1 MSHIRHI
8 FFLGSTIGITCLMI
22 SLNYFWTRILS
33 SEMRKQSSRQCISV
47 LSIGTITPLHDSRT
61 FVIAPYYDNREKDQI
76 RILSIIHSKEV
87 KNLYCLFCCTLNNLT
102 HISKAEIDLH
112 EDRFGFPYG
121 LADVICPEPPGCEPN
136 YISLHQSPDKDI
148 THQPKFRIKNRE
160 PGVFTANFTVC
171 ISTMFGNY
179 SNTLQFIQTI
189 EMYKLLGAQR
199 VMIYLHSCSPQMEEV
214 LKYYIKEG
222 VVEVVPWPIDRYLKP
237 SKSWLYPND
246 DTHIGYYGQVTTLND
261 CIYRNMYRSKF
272 VLLNDIDEIILPF
285 KHDNWDSM
293 MESLE
298 KQHPEVGIFLFE
310 NHIFPIT
317 VTTDGHF
324 SDISNWIN
332 VPGINIMQHVH
343 REPDRPDFFNAKKMI
358 VNPRKVIQTSV
369 HSALKSYGHSKEI
382 STETALVYHCR
393 GPLQAKLPKESL
405 IEDKTIWRYSNSLI
419 RNVNA
424 VLNQFYFQKIPT

>member
-1 MSHIRHI
+1 MILKQKILVVSYI
-8 FFLGSTIGITCLMI
+8 FAIILI
-22 SLNYFWTRILS
+22 SLQFHNFNLKKYNQTGIRKKEKCLGVPS
-33 SEMRKQSSRQCISV
+33 SDM
-47 LSIGTITPLHDSRT
+47 ITPLQDNRT
-61 FVIAPYYDNREKDQI
+61 FVIASYYDNRERNQI
-76 RILSIIHSKEV
+76 RTLGIIHNTEV
-87 KNLYCLFCCTLNNLT
+87 KELYCHFCCTFKKT
-102 HISKAEIDLH
+102 HISKAEINLH
-112 EDRFGFPYG
+112 QDRFGFPYG
-121 LADVICPEPPGCEPN
+121 LADVICPEPSGCEPK
-136 YISLHQSPDKDI
+136 YISLHQSPNVNI
-148 THQPKFRIKNRE
+148 AQQPIFRIINRE

-214 LKYYIKEG
+214 LQYYIKEG

-369 HSALKSYGHSKEI
+369 HSALKSYGPSENVSNK
-382 STETALVYHCR
+382 TALVYHCR
-393 GPLQAKLPKESL
+393 GPLQAALARESL
-405 IEDKTIWRYSNSLI
+405 IEDKTIWRYNVSLI
-419 RNVNA
+419 NNVNA
-424 VLNQFYFQKIPT
+424 VLHQTILKRTNI

>member
-1 MSHIRHI
+1 ML
-8 FFLGSTIGITCLMI
+8 FLGSAIGIILLVLQTHHLSFIKQNLFRKWAEESDVGAI
-22 SLNYFWTRILS
+22 SND
-33 SEMRKQSSRQCISV
+33 
-47 LSIGTITPLHDSRT
+47 SITHLEDKRT
-61 FVIAPYYDNREKDQI
+61 FVIAAYYDNREKQRI
-76 RILSIIHSKEV
+76 RILSIINNTEV
-87 KNLYCLFCCTLNNLT
+87 KEFYCSLYCSINNKIPTL
-102 HISKAEIDLH
+102 KAEIDLH
-112 EDRFGFPYG
+112 EDIFGFPYG
-121 LADVICPEPPGCEPN
+121 LADVICPEPPDCEPN
-136 YISLHQSPDKDI
+136 YISLHQSPDTDI

-285 KHDNWDSM
+285 KHDNWDIM

-369 HSALKSYGHSKEI
+369 HSALKSYGPSENVSNK
-382 STETALVYHCR
+382 TALVYHCR
-393 GPLQAKLPKESL
+393 GPLQAALARESL
-405 IEDKTIWRYSNSLI
+405 IEDKTIWRYNVSLI
-419 RNVNA
+419 NNVNA
-424 VLNQFYFQKIPT
+424 VLHQTIFKENHLFNKL